1 MSKVR
6 RARDKWKAKIWYRVY
21 SPKYFGEVELP
32 SIPVTEGQNPV
43 GRTVETTLF
52 DLTQDPAH
60 QTIIMRF
67 KIHETK
73 ELRADTFFS
82 GHEYARDFLRSLVRR
97 GSSKID
103 AIVDAKTKDGALIR
117 VYPIACTAHRIN
129 SSQKKAI
136 RMLMF
141 KIIEEKAKNLNFD
154 QFVQE
159 MILGKIASD
168 IYNEAKHVTPLRHVG
183 FKKSKVLSIEGMLK
197 TLSSEASI

>member
-1 MSKVR
+1 MSKMR
-6 RARDKWKAKIWYRVY
+6 RAKDKWKTKIWYKVY

-32 SIPVTEGQNPV
+32 PIPVTEGQSPV
-43 GRTVETTLF
+43 GRTVEATLF

-67 KIHETK
+67 KVHETK

-97 GSSKID
+97 GSSKVD
-103 AIVDAKTKDGALIR
+103 AIIDVKTKDGALLR

-168 IYNEAKHVTPLRHVG
+168 IYNEAKRITPLRHVG
-183 FKKSKVLSIEGMLK
+183 FKKSKVLSIEGVLK
-197 TLSSEASI
+197 TKAPEATS